1 MTNRRNLRL
10 MLRLSR
16 VRINSISISFWFV
29 LLLTLVGV
37 EGVHG
42 GPYEDVLR
50 ELRLMS
56 NRINELEG
64 LVRTQQEEV
73 KELRADKPNPPII
86 DRTKGGFA
94 SLNPPYMPDGGE
106 PAANSDVLDTRL
118 VSFKDELIE
127 TFNKSKSPLEITG
140 FFDFTLKDQD
150 ERKRPFD
157 FGAFE
162 MDLEYP
168 YNEHYSVSTALVWD
182 DGATPELAVGVV
194 DYHLFDDSVPVRGR
208 IFDEPGFHL
217 QAGRFDIPY
226 GVDYQYFASV
236 DRPNVSAPL
245 TTERIQQGG
254 YNNDGIRFYGTQKM
268 FDYTAYAVDSI
279 YGDNEG
285 ILSVGNGSTVGGRI
299 AFFPSRDPY
308 RLHNFGSNRSIE
320 IGVSYLKD
328 MDREF
333 DVRDRVYGIDLT
345 LNYNM
350 FLLVAEWMKRDSDTN
365 VINSEGINLG
375 EQDESGFHV
384 SLVTDLE
391 EIVKRPLYLF
401 GRYDTWD
408 PDYDLLLDADDDTIK
423 HEVENLK
430 RLTLGFGYRITELL
444 NLKIEYFDY
453 RGVGTTEPTFDD
465 SSVTFQLT
473 ARY

>member
-1 MTNRRNLRL
+1 MINRRNWSLIQRI
-10 MLRLSR
+10 SR
-16 VRINSISISFWFV
+16 VRIKNVSISFWLV
-29 LLLTLVGV
+29 LLLMLVGI

-42 GPYEDVLR
+42 DPYEDVLG

-56 NRINELEG
+56 KRINELEG
-64 LVRTQQEEV
+64 LVRSQQEEI
-73 KELRADKPNPPII
+73 KEL
-86 DRTKGGFA
+86 KGGQDEEPSEQVLSYGA
-94 SLNPPYMPDGGE
+94 KPGE
-106 PAANSDVLDTRL
+106 DNDVLNTRL
-118 VSFKDELIE
+118 ASFKDELME

-150 ERKRPFD
+150 ERDRPFD

-168 YNEHYSVSTALVWD
+168 YNEHYSVSAALVWD

-194 DYHLFDDSVPVRGR
+194 DYHLFDDGVPVRGR
-208 IFDEPGFHL
+208 IFDEPGFHI
-217 QAGRFDIPY
+217 QAGRFDITY

-236 DRPNVSAPL
+236 DRPNISAPL

-254 YNNDGIRFYGTQKM
+254 YNSDGVRFYGTWKS

-279 YGDNEG
+279 YGDSEG
-285 ILSVGNGSTVGGRI
+285 ALSVGNGGTVGGRI

-308 RLHNFGSNRSIE
+308 RLHNFGSNRSVE
-320 IGVSYLKD
+320 IGVSYLRD
-328 MDREF
+328 MDKEF

-350 FLLVAEWMKRDSDTN
+350 FLLVAEWMKRDSDINVWNSVPTN
-365 VINSEGINLG
+365 MG

-391 EIVKRPLYLF
+391 ETVKHPLYLF
-401 GRYDTWD
+401 GRFDTWD
-408 PDYDLLLDADDDTIK
+408 PDYEFLADADDDTIRL
-423 HEVENLK
+423 EVENLR
-430 RLTLGFGYRITELL
+430 RLTFGIGYRITELL
-444 NLKIEYFDY
+444 NLKLEYFDY
-453 RGVGTTEPTFDD
+453 QSGVGTTEPAFDD